1 VVDGSRGAEVTVKGF
16 NDWLAAK
23 ITQGMA
29 TMWCAYAFLFWSLL
43 PLVFPETQSVVF
55 YVSGGIIQLVAL
67 SLIMVGQDVLGRE
80 AVKQA
85 KETHDTVM
93 IEREMLKKEIYLAS
107 MERNETK
114 HLHQLA
120 LKELIELKEVNRKIS
135 KVAEKNDI
143 SRGL

>member
-1 VVDGSRGAEVTVKGF
+1 MKRF

-29 TMWCAYAFLFWSLL
+29 TMWCAYVFLLWSLI
-43 PLVFPETQSVVF
+43 PLIFPEAQSVVF

-67 SLIMVGQDVLGRE
+67 SLIMVGQNVLGRD
-80 AVKQA
+80 AIKQA

-93 IEREMLKKEIYLAS
+93 EEREMLKKELCLANL
-107 MERNETK
+107 ERNETK

-120 LKELIELKEVNRKIS
+120 LKELIEIKEVNKKLSKI
-135 KVAEKNDI
+135 AEAKDVMI
-143 SRGL
+143 GL

>member
-1 VVDGSRGAEVTVKGF
+1 MICKF

-23 ITQGMA
+23 ITQGMS
-29 TMWCAYAFLFWSLL
+29 TMWCAYVFLIWSLL
-43 PLVFPETQSVVF
+43 PAIWPQTQNVVF

-67 SLIMVGQDVLGRE
+67 SLIMVGQDVLGRD
-80 AVKQA
+80 AIKQA

-93 IEREMLKKEIYLAS
+93 EEREMLKKELFLAS

-120 LKELIELKEVNRKIS
+120 LKELVEIKEVNQKMS
-135 KVAEKNDI
+135 KVAATKEVETDTLI
-143 SRGL
+143 GL